1 MLWRTHTV
9 TLVWEDEAWR
19 VDDVVRRDGPTPVLA
34 AMELPSTGA
43 EFDPVIGWTPAVL
56 AGTSVG

>member
-9 TLVWEDEAWR
+9 TLLWEEGSWR
-19 VDDVVRRDGPTPVLA
+19 VDDVTRRDGPTPVLA
-34 AMELPSTGA
+34 AMELPSPGA
-43 EFDPVIGWTPAVL
+43 EFDPVIGWTAAVL